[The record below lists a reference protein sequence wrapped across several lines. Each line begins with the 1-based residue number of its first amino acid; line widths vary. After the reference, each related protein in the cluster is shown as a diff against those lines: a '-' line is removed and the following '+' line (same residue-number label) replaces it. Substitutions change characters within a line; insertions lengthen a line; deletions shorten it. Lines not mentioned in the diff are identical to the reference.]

1 MAQDGHRAGRPSAG
15 EGGGAGAGRRERL
28 LGYSGRK
35 QRGREE
41 FCSFLFFF
49 KADFKLNFEF
59 SFEFESTTQYKN
71 PMQQHEC
78 TFM

>member
-1 MAQDGHRAGRPSAG
+1 VREREAELEQAGASGCWATRAESR
-15 EGGGAGAGRRERL
+15 EGGRSFAL
-28 LGYSGRK
+28 
-35 QRGREE
+35 
-41 FCSFLFFF
+41 FFLFQSIFF
-49 KADFKLNFEF
+49 KWIFEF